1 MKALIVMT
9 ALAFGTTAQAEALQI
24 DTAKSVVQ
32 WTGGKVVGGSHTG
45 KLSLKGGS
53 FALKD
58 GKAVKGD
65 VVVDMMSLVNDD
77 LTDKEQNAKLVGH
90 LKSPD
95 FFDVAKFPE
104 AKLTIDGIESQAGG
118 AYKLKGTLTIK
129 GKSLP
134 VAFTAQETPSK
145 DGKVVKADLTFDRA
159 KYDVRYGS
167 DKFFDNLGDKI
178 IKDDVQ
184 LSVIIVLNEGKK
196 TASK

>member
-1 MKALIVMT
+1 MT
-9 ALAFGTTAQAEALQI
+9 ALAFGTTAQAAALQI

-45 KLSLKGGS
+45 KLNLKSGS
-53 FALKD
+53 FELKD
-58 GKAVKGD
+58 AKVVKGD
-65 VVVDMMSLVNDD
+65 VVVDMTTLVNDD

-104 AKLTIDGIESQAGG
+104 ATLKIDGVESQAGG
-118 AYKLKGTLTIK
+118 VYKLKGTLTIK
-129 GKSLP
+129 GKSQP
-134 VAFTAQETPSK
+134 VAFTAQESASK
-145 DGKVVKADLTFDRA
+145 DGRVVKADLTFDRA
-159 KYDVRYGS
+159 KFDVRYGS

-184 LSVIIVLNEGKK
+184 LSVTVVLTEGKK